1 MGCVKSK
8 VVPVKDEL
16 NVQRMSSM
24 QSNNAASTLRQGLVT
39 LSSEHT
45 VQQDYELGRT
55 LGTGGTSTVRLAKS
69 KINGRDY
76 ALKTISLNRMSSST
90 RRQLLEEVKI
100 MRQMDHPYII
110 KIVATYMDLH
120 SLYIV
125 MELCTGGELFDLLY
139 EQPGTRF
146 DEHSAKELVKK
157 MLSAINCEC
166 SSYASSCLTA
176 THPPSIPHWRHP
188 LIRPCL
194 PFSRAS
200 YR

>member
-1 MGCVKSK
+1 MGCAKSK
-8 VVPVKDEL
+8 VLPVKDEL
-16 NVQRMSSM
+16 DVQRMSSV

-45 VQQDYELGRT
+45 VQQDFELGRT

-146 DEHSAKELVKK
+146 DEQSAKELVKK
-157 MLSAINCEC
+157 MLAAINCEC
-166 SSYASSCLTA
+166 SSSVSSCLTA
-176 THPPSIPHWRHP
+176 THPPSIPP
-188 LIRPCL
+188 PTGGIL
-194 PFSRAS
+194 
-200 YR
+200 